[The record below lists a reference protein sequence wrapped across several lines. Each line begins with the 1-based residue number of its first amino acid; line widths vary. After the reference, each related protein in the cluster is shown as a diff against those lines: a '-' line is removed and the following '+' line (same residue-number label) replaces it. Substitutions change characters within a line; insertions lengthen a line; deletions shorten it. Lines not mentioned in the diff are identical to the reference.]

1 MDKSM
6 IKGALIGGVAVTAA
20 AALGV
25 AGWDAVRQPRYA
37 DVLAVKEVHET
48 VRTPREECA
57 DVAVQRR
64 APVNDSN
71 RIAGTAVGAIAGGL
85 LGSTIGAGTGRSLA
99 TVAGAV
105 GGGYAGNTI
114 QKRMQD
120 QDVHTT
126 MERRCKTVYDTSQRI
141 AGYDVSYRLSGKEGR
156 VRMSHDPG
164 DRIPVKDGQLVLESP
179 KAGSPMNE
187 APGNG
192 QHSPPRPPQG

>member
-6 IKGALIGGVAVTAA
+6 IKGMLVGGIAVTAA
-20 AALGV
+20 TAIGV
-25 AGWDAVRQPRYA
+25 AGYDVISKPRYA

-48 VRTPREECA
+48 VRIPREECA

-64 APVNDSN
+64 APVSDSN

-85 LGSTIGAGTGRSLA
+85 LGSSIGRGTGRDLA

-120 QDVHTT
+120 QDVQTGH
-126 MERRCKTVYDTSQRI
+126 ERRCKTVYDTSSRVI
-141 AGYDVSYRLSGKEGR
+141 GYDVTYRLSGKEDM
-156 VRMSHDPG
+156 VRMSQKPG
-164 DRIPVKDGQLVLESP
+164 EKIPVKDGKLVLDE
-179 KAGSPMNE
+179 KK
-187 APGNG
+187 PG
-192 QHSPPRPPQG
+192 